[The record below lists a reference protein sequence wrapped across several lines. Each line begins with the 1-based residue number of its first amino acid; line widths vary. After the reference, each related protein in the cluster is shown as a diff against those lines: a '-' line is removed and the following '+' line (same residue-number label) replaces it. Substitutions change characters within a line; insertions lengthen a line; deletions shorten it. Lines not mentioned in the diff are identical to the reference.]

1 LGSSIGAVADLFDIS
16 CLYGTKEFAKI
27 QDDAFD
33 IWKKCPNFDPS
44 KSNLIDELSHKF
56 KIPLLGY
63 HYFINDNGTIRPK
76 FDLTSTGPNK
86 GNPDA
91 FVVASKALG
100 VPAPNSSQDVDWLLL
115 KALSGKLADA
125 VYRVYTKGGQPP
137 TSVSSLLYSTYSID
151 VTLLCSA
158 PQDQVR
164 SPSSILRNTVS
175 TLA

>member
-1 LGSSIGAVADLFDIS
+1 MFDIS

-27 QDDAFD
+27 QNDAFD

-44 KSNLIDELSHKF
+44 ESNLINELCHKF

-63 HYFINDNGTIRPK
+63 HYFINDNGTLRPK

-91 FVVASKALG
+91 FVVASKAIG
-100 VPAPNSSQDVDWLLL
+100 VPAPNSAQDVDWLEL

-125 VYRVYTKGGQPP
+125 VFRVYTKGGQPP

-151 VTLLCSA
+151 VTLLYSA

-164 SPSSILRNTVS
+164 SPLSILHNTVS
-175 TLA
+175 AHWHDPMILAWP